1 MAATPPLICY
11 NPLVPS
17 PAHDNFR
24 KSMNLDFDALREG
37 TGYDMVAFDGM
48 TADEKS
54 AVVKE
59 ILARGDEPLDWRD
72 MEVLSHENSREAFD
86 RLRDELVGRSCDQQS
101 KALRY
106 VFQAE
111 RRMGEAVFD
120 NMLAR
125 ILDAVTSEDGVVQ
138 SLICVDM
145 YCGPRTKAA
154 LDRGMRERP
163 DVAIHFAC
171 KLLNLAEVED
181 DWVDFDPRYRPTLIK
196 LLPGSTSAER
206 TEALA
211 KVDQWLAAAGK

>member
-1 MAATPPLICY
+1 M
-11 NPLVPS
+11 PS
-17 PAHDNFR
+17 PAYDTFR
-24 KSMNLDFDALREG
+24 KSMKLDFDAWKEG
-37 TGYDMVAFDGM
+37 TGYDMDAFDGM
-48 TADEKS
+48 TADEKT

-59 ILARGDEPLDWRD
+59 ILARGTEEPLDWRD
-72 MEVLSHENSREAFD
+72 MEILSHENSREAFD

-106 VFQAE
+106 TFQAE

-125 ILDAVTSEDGVVQ
+125 ILDAVTSDDGVTQ

-171 KLLNLAEVED
+171 KLLNLAEVAD
-181 DWVDFDPRYRPTLIK
+181 DWVDFDPRYRPTLVK
-196 LLPGSTSAER
+196 LLPGSRPAER
-206 TEALA
+206 AEALA
-211 KVDQWLAAAGK
+211 KVDQWLAKAGKR